1 MTEFIT
7 EYGMF
12 LAKTVTLVLA
22 ILLLIGGVVLL
33 ASRGREMGR
42 EHLEI
47 KKINEKYEEMA
58 EAVRAVILSKEAFK
72 KSQKAEKQ
80 QKKTEAKQLKDG
92 TVQERKRIFVINF
105 DGDIKASP
113 LASLRE
119 EITAILTVATPEDE
133 VFLRLQSGG
142 GLVHAYGLA
151 ASQLMRIK
159 ERKIPLTICVDKI
172 AASGGYMMACVAD
185 RIIAAPFAIIGS
197 IGVIAQLPNFHK
209 LLKKHDID
217 FEQLTAGEFKRT
229 ITMFGE
235 NTDKARQKFQ
245 EELEDMHILF
255 KEFIQQHRPIVD
267 INLIATGEHWPAS
280 RALEFKLVDELKTSD
295 DYLLENSQNKELFEI
310 CYSIKRP
317 IGVRLG
323 WFIQSTLERIFHS
336 SHPPLP

>member
-7 EYGMF
+7 EYGLF
-12 LAKTVTLVLA
+12 LAKTITIVLA
-22 ILLLIGGVVLL
+22 ILLLIGGAIML

-42 EHLEI
+42 EQLEI
-47 KKINEKYEEMA
+47 RKINEKFEQMA
-58 EAVRAVILSKEAFK
+58 ETVKEAILPKEALK
-72 KSQKAEKQ
+72 KSLKAEKQ
-80 QKKTEAKQLKDG
+80 QKKAEAKQLKEG
-92 TVQERKRIFVINF
+92 AIEARKRIFVINF

-159 ERKIPLTICVDKI
+159 EKKIPLTICVDKI

-197 IGVIAQLPNFHK
+197 IGVIAQLPNFHR

-235 NTDKARQKFQ
+235 NSDNARQKFQ
-245 EELEDMHILF
+245 EELEEMHTLF
-255 KEFIQQHRPIVD
+255 KGFIQQHRPIVD
-267 INLIATGEHWPAS
+267 IDRIATGEHWPAS
-280 RALEFKLVDELKTSD
+280 RALELKLVDELKTSD
-295 DYLLENSQNKELFEI
+295 DYLLENGQHKELFEI
-310 CYSIKRP
+310 SYSIKRP
-317 IGVRLG
+317 LGVRMG
-323 WFIQSTLERIFHS
+323 WFIQNTLERIFHS
-336 SHPPLP
+336 PHLP

>member
-1 MTEFIT
+1 MTEFLT

-12 LAKTVTLVLA
+12 LAKTVTIVLGV
-22 ILLLIGGVVLL
+22 LLFIGGIVLL
-33 ASRGREMGR
+33 ASRGRDIAR
-42 EHLEI
+42 EHLEV
-47 KKINEKYEEMA
+47 KKLNEKYEEMT
-58 EAVRAVILSKEAFK
+58 EAVRAAILSKDEFK
-72 KSQKAEKQ
+72 KSQKTEKHLKKAEAAQ
-80 QKKTEAKQLKDG
+80 AKTGATPK
-92 TVQERKRIFVINF
+92 RKRIFVINF

-119 EITAILTVATPEDE
+119 EITAILSIATPEDE

-151 ASQLMRIK
+151 ASQLMRLK
-159 ERKIPLTICVDKI
+159 EKKIPLTVCVDKI

-197 IGVIAQLPNFHK
+197 IGVIAQIPNFHR

-235 NTDKARQKFQ
+235 NTEKARQKFQ

-255 KEFIQQHRPIVD
+255 KEFIQQHRPVVD
-267 INLIATGEHWPAS
+267 IERIATGEHWPAS
-280 RALEFKLVDELKTSD
+280 RAFELKLVDELQTSD
-295 DYLLENSQNKELFEI
+295 DYLLENCRQKDLFEI
-310 CYSIKRP
+310 SYTIKRP
-317 IGVRLG
+317 LGVRLG
-323 WFIQSTLERIFHS
+323 WFIQSTLERIFLAR
-336 SHPPLP
+336 PLP